1 MKALDKN
8 VILDRFGHSTFDKGR
23 EYYEENRVLTA
34 FINGDVLKGKV
45 LGTEVY
51 HTSVSLSDL
60 SNECS
65 CPLGGECKHV
75 VALLLFYLNNKDEVT
90 DLAELKSKLTKK
102 SKDDLIDII
111 IKAME
116 GEEILPLIG
125 QDEKDVK
132 IGSFIKVF
140 ERGNVDEK
148 TVKNMA
154 NTIKKSKN
162 NISKEDLFRLL
173 EKIVLECEHFGCFY
187 DDYRDDYYDAPIFE
201 AIGEAL
207 AEKDLSHEDIE
218 RLGKI
223 IREDQH
229 QLTEPLIDALLDR
242 AKQDKEFFRSIK
254 KILPAGYI
262 VYFLIENK
270 MYDEAKEILKER
282 DLNPSMRIDLLK
294 LVDPEEALKVA
305 EENKKYTSIIQHY
318 IETKDYDK
326 AKAYIRR
333 AIDENLKDQVQEIA
347 LTYKNL
353 ISQDRELSNKIVKY
367 LLKEGSLW
375 SAYSFYGNIDEDL
388 KDLFVEKVLEPSFG
402 IYRQE
407 FLDVICERK
416 PEILKDILLEIVEVK
431 IAAGAKAYDGV
442 VQLLEKVKKCMNK
455 EDFNK
460 ILDQLEREH
469 YTKYK
474 LIGKISTLRQ

>member
-1 MKALDKN
+1 M
-8 VILDRFGHSTFDKGR
+8 
-23 EYYEENRVLTA
+23 
-34 FINGDVLKGKV
+34 
-45 LGTEVY
+45 
-51 HTSVSLSDL
+51 
-60 SNECS
+60 
-65 CPLGGECKHV
+65 
-75 VALLLFYLNNKDEVT
+75 
-90 DLAELKSKLTKK
+90 
-102 SKDDLIDII
+102 
-111 IKAME
+111 
-116 GEEILPLIG
+116 
-125 QDEKDVK
+125 
-132 IGSFIKVF
+132 
-140 ERGNVDEK
+140 
-148 TVKNMA
+148 
-154 NTIKKSKN
+154 
-162 NISKEDLFRLL
+162 
-173 EKIVLECEHFGCFY
+173 
-187 DDYRDDYYDAPIFE
+187 
-201 AIGEAL
+201 

-442 VQLLEKVKKCMNK
+442 SNCWK
-455 EDFNK
+455 
-460 ILDQLEREH
+460 R
-469 YTKYK
+469 
-474 LIGKISTLRQ
+474 